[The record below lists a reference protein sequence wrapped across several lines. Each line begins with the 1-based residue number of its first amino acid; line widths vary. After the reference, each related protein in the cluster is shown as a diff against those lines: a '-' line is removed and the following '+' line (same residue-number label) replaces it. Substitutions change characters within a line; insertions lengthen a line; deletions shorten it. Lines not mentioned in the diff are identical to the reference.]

1 MIIEIEIVV
10 IETVDISFQEFVTRR
25 LKMNEVTYAF
35 ENIETKAF
43 ASCKQMMS
51 VNYPNNG
58 VITDIIDES
67 TNQPLTDLI

>member
-1 MIIEIEIVV
+1 MIMETEIVV

-25 LKMNEVTYAF
+25 LKINEVTIPMTF
-35 ENIETKAF
+35 ENIETNAF

-67 TNQPLTDLI
+67 TN